1 MSSLFDYDDSQQVA
15 FQAKTAGKSLIAA
28 KYDVIKA
35 TGDFLFNAHTDGE
48 FAQRCE
54 MIDNNLNK
62 IAYNKL
68 ASLSDSKMKLVK
80 ALHTEWSLRH
90 AKCEDCTNNRKFAKS
105 TCEKCADGELDSDS
119 PLCKACRGKEASRI
133 FADPDHTV
141 GHPCQGCGNNR
152 YNTKDDGSMECVNC
166 GREDMPARDYD
177 KKASR
182 KVAVS
187 DAEADAWE
195 NHPADCD
202 CKLCTNKDDTWGKD
216 IEPSRNKGYNKGDDS
231 AKVTEASIVEAI
243 FDPSWLHQ
251 VGHGAAQLAHGLI
264 APWTHK
270 PSMGPGGIPDTN
282 IKDTLIAGGEL
293 AAGAA
298 GAAALYNKKKKSKYN
313 NDEEDRPFDWEKDA
327 SRKVASDSLPCA
339 FCGNE
344 DKYSFKTNIC
354 PDCHSDLEHDAEGE
368 IPVGSSRPSKECYVC
383 DRKGHGSKISV
394 CRSCLFAHDDA
405 GYAGQAHLSSRTA
418 SDGWSTDE
426 NGNSTYS
433 EPGQDSWSGK
443 PHTECQDCGA
453 KYEYKGAHPNNF
465 CVGSSS
471 RHEGSYKTSWGIPDQ
486 CDGCDQET
494 LNPAQDGW
502 HSEYGLYCPDCADRG
517 YCGCDDCQSGPINP
531 FPHEEMGPHQHGDC
545 PYCSG
550 SECPTCQAMDSG
562 DGEPEQETQLHD
574 ELHEKWH
581 RDNGDSP
588 CTSAEDCDRKSR
600 NYKES

>member
-54 MIDNNLNK
+54 MIDDNLNK

-90 AKCEDCTNNRKFAKS
+90 AKCGMCRVA
-105 TCEKCADGELDSDS
+105 SDDV
-119 PLCKACRGKEASRI
+119 KE
-133 FADPDHTV
+133 
-141 GHPCQGCGNNR
+141 
-152 YNTKDDGSMECVNC
+152 
-166 GREDMPARDYD
+166 
-177 KKASR
+177 ASR

-202 CKLCTNKDDTWGKD
+202 CKLCTNKNDTWGKD

-231 AKVTEASIVEAI
+231 AKDRQASRKEAI

-251 VGHGAAQLAHGLI
+251 VGHDAAQLAHGLI

-270 PSMGPGGIPDTN
+270 PSMGPGGIPEAN

-313 NDEEDRPFDWEKDA
+313 NDEEDRPFDWERDA
-327 SRKVASDSLPCA
+327 
-339 FCGNE
+339 
-344 DKYSFKTNIC
+344 
-354 PDCHSDLEHDAEGE
+354 
-368 IPVGSSRPSKECYVC
+368 
-383 DRKGHGSKISV
+383 
-394 CRSCLFAHDDA
+394 
-405 GYAGQAHLSSRTA
+405 SRTA
-418 SDGWSTDE
+418 SDGWDTDG

-433 EPGQDSWSGK
+433 EPGQDSWSSI
-443 PHTECQDCGA
+443 PHTECRDCGA
-453 KYEYKGAHPNNF
+453 KYEYKGAHPNNG

-502 HSEYGLYCPDCADRG
+502 HSEDGLYCPDCADRG

-531 FPHEEMGPHQHGDC
+531 SPHEEMGPHQHGDC